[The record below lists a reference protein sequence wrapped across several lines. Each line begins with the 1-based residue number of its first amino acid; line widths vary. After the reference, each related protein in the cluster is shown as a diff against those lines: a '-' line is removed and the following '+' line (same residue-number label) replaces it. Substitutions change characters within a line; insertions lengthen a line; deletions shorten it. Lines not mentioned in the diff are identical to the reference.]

1 MRKTTGEFNVNGRFR
16 NEDVQTQQLGTVF
29 DANWANDITD
39 DLLSIQEAAKLADNA
54 DASGASKALLAAFT
68 KLCISYSFPVAAP
81 FYLPY
86 YRPARGWSTDLNSPA
101 RGENLVRGAEDYFPA
116 ICLSKLPP
124 QGLLLSDANWPDL
137 VPTLRDI
144 LVEVHNV
151 SGPGATDTQW
161 EVTRFIK
168 RVSGA
173 STIYIRR
180 TYSAVCM
187 MRSFREHTKPYYDDE
202 ARKTVTLEPWF
213 GAQNFTNFDVAP
225 GEYEVIE
232 VIPGI
237 DQIKITVPGI
247 ELDDD
252 IVYSGPDY
260 PQIQIYPHRIA
271 PSLDPSDEPGYHT
284 RRAQVFGLSDVVI
297 RSISNAPT
305 VDPSDF
311 REAGS
316 PQDSLYRKNQR
327 SIANLRNSMQLETI
341 TYRTGS
347 PSFPTPLEYRPA
359 SLPQYAYMW
368 GKTYREF
375 PEFERL

>member
-1 MRKTTGEFNVNGRFR
+1 MRKTAGEFNVNGRFR

-144 LVEVHNV
+144 LVSVHNV
-151 SGPGATDTQW
+151 SGPGSTDTQW
-161 EVTRFIK
+161 SVTRFIK
-168 RVSGA
+168 RVAGA
-173 STIYIRR
+173 STIYLQR
-180 TYSAVCM
+180 TASAIYM
-187 MRSFREHTKPYYDDE
+187 MRAFEEHTQPYFSDE

-225 GEYEVIE
+225 GEYEVIS
-232 VIPGI
+232 VFPGG
-237 DQIKITVPGI
+237 DQIKLTIPGI

-252 IVYSGPDY
+252 IVYTGPDY

-284 RRAQVFGLSDVVI
+284 RRAQLFGVSDAVI
-297 RSISNAPT
+297 RSISNASA
-305 VDPSDF
+305 VDPS
-311 REAGS
+311 GS
-316 PQDSLYRKNQR
+316 QETGFPGDGLYRKNQR
-327 SIANLRNSMQLETI
+327 SIGNLRNKVQIENI
-341 TYRTGS
+341 VARAGS
-347 PSFPTPLEYRPA
+347 PSITYPIEYRPA
-359 SLPQYAYMW
+359 SYPQYAYMW

-375 PEFERL
+375 PEYEPL